1 MSSPS
6 LLDQH
11 VVVIGGSSGI
21 GFAVAQLA
29 RSEGAKVTI
38 GSSKAENVEA
48 ALSRLKGDGLGGDV
62 TGSPVDVRD
71 EASVAAF
78 FAGIGP
84 FDHLVF
90 TAGDWGANRG
100 GGAVAELDLAG
111 ANATFTVRFWGALT
125 AIKHA
130 QGSISAQGSIT
141 VTNGAIAHRPR
152 KGAALSTAMAGAI
165 EHLTRALAVDLAPL
179 RVNAVCP
186 GYVLT
191 EVWNSIPED
200 RRAAQ
205 LLRMTERQ
213 PLPRAGEPV
222 EVAQAYLYLMRGGFS
237 TGQVL
242 IVDGGMTLI

>member
-1 MSSPS
+1 MSS
-6 LLDQH
+6 LRAQRI
-11 VVVIGGSSGI
+11 VIIGGTSGI
-21 GFAVAQLA
+21 GFAVAQRALA
-29 RSEGAKVTI
+29 DGAQVVV
-38 GSSKAENVEA
+38 GSSNA
-48 ALSRLKGDGLGGDV
+48 AHVDAAVARLG
-62 TGSPVDVRD
+62 TSASGSPIDVRD

-78 FAGIGP
+78 FERTGA

-100 GGAVAELDLAG
+100 GGAVAQMDLAG
-111 ANATFTVRFWGALT
+111 ANATFTVRFWGALC

-130 QGSISAQGSIT
+130 QGRIAPRGSIT
-141 VTNGAIAHRPR
+141 ITDGAIAHRPR

-186 GYVLT
+186 GLILT

-200 RRAAQ
+200 RREAQ
-205 LLRMTERQ
+205 LRHMTERQ
-213 PLPRAGEPV
+213 PLPRAGEPE
-222 EVAQAYLYLMRGGFS
+222 EVAQAYLYLMRGGYS

-242 IVDGGMTLI
+242 VVDGGMTLV

>member
-1 MSSPS
+1 MATA
-6 LLDQH
+6 LNGKR
-11 VVVIGGSSGI
+11 VAVIGGSSGI
-21 GFAVAQLA
+21 GFAVAHGALA
-29 RSEGAKVTI
+29 EGARVVV
-38 GSSKAENVEA
+38 GSSNATNVDA
-48 ALSRLKGDGLGGDV
+48 AVARLGRGASGAAI
-62 TGSPVDVRD
+62 DVRD

-78 FAGIGP
+78 FEQLGA
-84 FDHLVF
+84 FDHLVY
-90 TAGDWGANRG
+90 TAGDWSRTRG
-100 GGAVAELDLAG
+100 GGAIAQLDLG
-111 ANATFTVRFWGALT
+111 SANATFTVRFWGALA

-130 QGSISAQGSIT
+130 QGRIAADGSIT
-141 VTNGAIAHRPR
+141 ITDGAIAHRPR

-205 LLRMTERQ
+205 LTKMTERL
-213 PLPRAGEPV
+213 PLPRVGSPA
-222 EVAQAYLYLMRGGFS
+222 EVAEAYLYLMRGGYS